1 MKYFLYY
8 HAIIHIYQYI
18 FIIINSSH
26 GIYELFNDS
35 LDAANVSSKD
45 WIDKLNKTV
54 DFTVK
59 KGYDTSLYY
68 NFFNQEERKKL

>member
-1 MKYFLYY
+1 M
-8 HAIIHIYQYI
+8 
-18 FIIINSSH
+18 
-26 GIYELFNDS
+26 FNDS